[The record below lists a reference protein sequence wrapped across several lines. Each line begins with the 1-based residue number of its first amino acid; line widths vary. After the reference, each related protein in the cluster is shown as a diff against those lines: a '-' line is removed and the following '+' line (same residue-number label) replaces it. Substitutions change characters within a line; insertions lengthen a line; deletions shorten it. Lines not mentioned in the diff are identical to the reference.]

1 MDILKVHRFK
11 FNQVSAM
18 RYAGIS
24 FAENT
29 MDNAVCKTFKKSKAC
44 K

>member
-1 MDILKVHRFK
+1 MYICKSHDCRP
-11 FNQVSAM
+11 M

-24 FAENT
+24 FTENT
-29 MDNAVCKTFKKSKAC
+29 MDNAVCKTFEKSKAC

>member
-1 MDILKVHRFK
+1 MYICKSHDCRP
-11 FNQVSAM
+11 AM

-24 FAENT
+24 FTESS